1 MSGGA
6 SHPGSMPPGPHCVSA
21 GPNDLSQKS
30 VVEIDAVLL
39 REARVVFQQLG
50 VFELSHGPAWTWR
63 LVNNGT
69 IVVKPKATFEVSV
82 TMTAAALTAEINR
95 VAGTEVVASAVCS
108 NSTHSHRS
116 GNAAITCDV
125 EFVSSEAAV
134 KAAASGNTNALS
146 SVYSSSTEEG
156 DVSTTD
162 GIAHV
167 SVMAS
172 VLCVCAVWAL
182 LQL

>member
-1 MSGGA
+1 
-6 SHPGSMPPGPHCVSA
+6 MPPGSQCVPM

-30 VVEIDAVLL
+30 AMDIDAVLL

-82 TMTAAALTAEINR
+82 TMTGAALAAEINR
-95 VAGTEVVASAVCS
+95 VAGSTVVASAVCS

-116 GNAAITCDV
+116 GNVAITCEV
-125 EFVSSEAAV
+125 EFVSSEAAI

-156 DVSTTD
+156 DVTSSATD
-162 GIAHV
+162 GVAHM
-167 SVMAS
+167 SVMVS
-172 VLCVCAVWAL
+172 MLCVCAMWAL